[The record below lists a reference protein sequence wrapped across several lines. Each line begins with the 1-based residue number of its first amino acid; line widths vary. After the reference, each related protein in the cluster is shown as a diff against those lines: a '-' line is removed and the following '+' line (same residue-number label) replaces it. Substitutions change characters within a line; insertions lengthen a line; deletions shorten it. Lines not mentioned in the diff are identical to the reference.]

1 MKYLRLNNITF
12 LLRLFVHV
20 DRKVAYME
28 TKGGD
33 LIEGTLSFWANW
45 SLMFERDIYSF
56 VMKCHLAMS
65 VTKSTNLFI
74 ICLASQRLA
83 IRCSFFN

>member
-1 MKYLRLNNITF
+1 MMKYLRLNNITF

-45 SLMFERDIYSF
+45 SLMFERDI
-56 VMKCHLAMS
+56 HLS
-65 VTKSTNLFI
+65 
-74 ICLASQRLA
+74 
-83 IRCSFFN
+83 

>member
-1 MKYLRLNNITF
+1 MMKYLRLNNITF

-28 TKGGD
+28 TKGED

-45 SLMFERDIYSF
+45 SLMFERDI
-56 VMKCHLAMS
+56 HLS
-65 VTKSTNLFI
+65 
-74 ICLASQRLA
+74 
-83 IRCSFFN
+83 